1 MTPISNALTLAIL
14 TTSRQNAHH
23 NNIVNLPA
31 NCATLIM
38 NTPLLTVP
46 NEILFHIAE
55 NLSPK
60 WVAALHLSCRTL
72 AHPLRAFL
80 LSQYKNDILL
90 FAARNNYLDQLKV
103 ALSAGADIH
112 HYGLERCGRETQAL
126 TRAAAGGHTAIIA
139 ELLRYHPALE
149 DFGKPNPAINRVYGT
164 PLLEAVVGGHQIAV
178 DLLLAAGADPTV
190 TRFQDSLLY
199 LAIFQDL
206 ESTAITYIDQMNE
219 SSFLLAIKCRR
230 LKITRLMFERGIAAT
245 VTPPITHAVH
255 SGIPFVQ
262 LCLEFGADIDAVGVL
277 GMEFFQVY
285 QQPTTALTVAARR
298 GDIPMMTF
306 LLDQGAD
313 PDAGLPMRRPIVAA
327 ASSGRIDA
335 FRFLLQH
342 GVDMVGLQDHTADL
356 LEIGCTHGDA
366 ELVALMIDT
375 LVERNLGFGTVSLI
389 DGSGLIYLATREGKI
404 DILRMLLKCGGEVDG
419 VIHGETAL
427 QCAARDGRVDL
438 AQVLIVGGASIH
450 KLDRRWKKELPRS
463 MRRQAKYRF
472 RAVYREKCL
481 WE

>member
-1 MTPISNALTLAIL
+1 MTPISNAVTLAIL
-14 TTSRQNAHH
+14 KTSRQNAHH
-23 NNIVNLPA
+23 NNTTNLPA

-38 NTPLLTVP
+38 NIPLLTVP

-60 WVAALHLSCRTL
+60 CVAALHLSCRTF

-80 LSQYKNDILL
+80 LSQYKNDILI
-90 FAARNNYLDQLKV
+90 FAARNNHLDQLKV

-112 HYGLERCGRETQAL
+112 HYGLEHCGRETQAL

-149 DFGKPNPAINRVYGT
+149 DSGKRNPAIDDDYGT
-164 PLLEAVVGGHQIAV
+164 PLLEAVVGGHQTAV

-206 ESTAITYIDQMNE
+206 ETTAIAYIDQMDE

-262 LCLEFGADIDAVGVL
+262 LCLEFGADINAVGVL

-285 QQPTTALTVAARR
+285 QQATTALTVAARR

-342 GVDMVGLQDHTADL
+342 GVDMVGLQDYTTDL

-375 LVERNLGFGTVSLI
+375 LVERNVGFSAVSLI
-389 DGSGLIYLATREGKI
+389 DESGLIYLATREGKI
-404 DILRMLLKCGGEVDG
+404 DILRMLLKRGGEVDG
-419 VIHGETAL
+419 MIHGETAL
-427 QCAARDGRVDL
+427 QCAARYGCVEL
-438 AQVLIVGGASIH
+438 AQLLIVGGASIC
-450 KLDRRWKKELPRS
+450 KLDRKWKKDLTRS
-463 MRRQAKYRF
+463 MRRQAEYGL

-481 WE
+481 W